1 MSNLRRILPLLLC
14 LSLLC
19 ACVQMPNA
27 PKDETPLQS
36 PLPTATPESSAAPAP
51 TAKPTMVPAMATA
64 HDNATR
70 TAPVI
75 EDPAVWDD
83 NAEKVLTAL
92 EKQFASYGMTL
103 TAKEGYPYLLAVNNA
118 GGTVTVYTVDAAT
131 GRYAVP
137 FMAMVCS
144 GDAGVYGMSGLIL
157 ELQQEYPEQQRFMP
171 ALKRVNLS
179 QRSIQMNMHRS

>member
-36 PLPTATPESSAAPAP
+36 PLPTATAE
-51 TAKPTMVPAMATA
+51 PTMVPAMATA

-75 EDPAVWDD
+75 EDPSVWDD
-83 NAEKVLTAL
+83 NAEQVLSAL

-144 GDAGVYGMSGLIL
+144 GGADTPWTTAGGC
-157 ELQQEYPEQQRFMP
+157 
-171 ALKRVNLS
+171 
-179 QRSIQMNMHRS
+179 

>member
-36 PLPTATPESSAAPAP
+36 PLPTATSESGAALAP
-51 TAKPTMVPAMATA
+51 TATPEPTMVPAMAAA

-75 EDPAVWDD
+75 EDPSVWDD
-83 NAEKVLTAL
+83 NAEEVLSAL

-103 TAKEGYPYLLAVNNA
+103 TAKEGTPTCWPSTTQAGPSPSTPWTPPPAATPYPLWPWSAAAARTPRPAIFPPPWTTA
-118 GGTVTVYTVDAAT
+118 GG
-131 GRYAVP
+131 
-137 FMAMVCS
+137 C
-144 GDAGVYGMSGLIL
+144 
-157 ELQQEYPEQQRFMP
+157 
-171 ALKRVNLS
+171 
-179 QRSIQMNMHRS
+179 

>member
-1 MSNLRRILPLLLC
+1 
-14 LSLLC
+14 
-19 ACVQMPNA
+19 
-27 PKDETPLQS
+27 
-36 PLPTATPESSAAPAP
+36 
-51 TAKPTMVPAMATA
+51 MVPAMATA

-75 EDPAVWDD
+75 EDPSVWDD
-83 NAEKVLTAL
+83 NAEEVLSAL

-137 FMAMVCS
+137 LWPWSAAAARTPRPAIFPPPWTT
-144 GDAGVYGMSGLIL
+144 AGGC
-157 ELQQEYPEQQRFMP
+157 
-171 ALKRVNLS
+171 
-179 QRSIQMNMHRS
+179 

>member
-36 PLPTATPESSAAPAP
+36 PLPTATPESSTAP
-51 TAKPTMVPAMATA
+51 TPTATPEPTMVPAMATA

-83 NAEKVLTAL
+83 NAAEVLSAL

-118 GGTVTVYTVDAAT
+118 GGTVTVY
-131 GRYAVP
+131 
-137 FMAMVCS
+137 
-144 GDAGVYGMSGLIL
+144 IL
-157 ELQQEYPEQQRFMP
+157 
-171 ALKRVNLS
+171 S
-179 QRSIQMNMHRS
+179 

>member
-51 TAKPTMVPAMATA
+51 TATPEPTMVPAMATA

-75 EDPAVWDD
+75 EDPSVWDD
-83 NAEKVLTAL
+83 NAEKVLSAL

-103 TAKEGYPYLLAVNNA
+103 TAPAATPCPLWPWSAAAARTPRPAIFPPLWTTA
-118 GGTVTVYTVDAAT
+118 GG
-131 GRYAVP
+131 
-137 FMAMVCS
+137 C
-144 GDAGVYGMSGLIL
+144 
-157 ELQQEYPEQQRFMP
+157 
-171 ALKRVNLS
+171 
-179 QRSIQMNMHRS
+179 

>member
-14 LSLLC
+14 LLC

-36 PLPTATPESSAAPAP
+36 PLPTATAESSAAPAP
-51 TAKPTMVPAMATA
+51 TATPEPTMVPAMATA

-83 NAEKVLTAL
+83 NAEQVLSAL

-144 GDAGVYGMSGLIL
+144 GGADTPTGYFSTPVDYSWRLLM
-157 ELQQEYPEQQRFMP
+157 
-171 ALKRVNLS
+171 RVAYWP
-179 QRSIQMNMHRS
+179 